1 MKRKHTAQDALLVL
15 ASAYG
20 LCAQSLSMPP
30 STVTRGAS
38 GSLLLTIESPQ
49 GKAPLALQWEFTFP
63 KNVVVDLADIAAGS
77 AAGSAQKAL
86 TCRAVESAKD
96 GGQGSVYRCILAG
109 GQKPIPNGPVATIR
123 YRVPLEVRQ
132 IAERVRVG
140 NAIGA
145 TADLKMVEIE
155 VAQAAITVK

>member
-1 MKRKHTAQDALLVL
+1 MKRKHTAQGALLVL
-15 ASAYG
+15 ASAG

-38 GSLLLTIESPQ
+38 GSLLLTLESPQ
-49 GKAPLALQWEFTFP
+49 GKAPVALQWEFTFP

-77 AAGSAQKAL
+77 SAGSAQKDL

-123 YRVPLEVRQ
+123 YRVPLEVRG

-140 NAIGA
+140 KAIGA
-145 TADLKMVEIE
+145 TADLKTVEIE
-155 VAQAAITVK
+155 VAQAAVTVK